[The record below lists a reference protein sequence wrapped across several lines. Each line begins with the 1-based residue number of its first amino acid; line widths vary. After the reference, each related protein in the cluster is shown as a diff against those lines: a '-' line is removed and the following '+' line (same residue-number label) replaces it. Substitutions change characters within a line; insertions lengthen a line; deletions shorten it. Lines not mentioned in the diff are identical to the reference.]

1 MDPLAALSKI
11 GHAFFARDGV
21 RLAFG
26 RRWDGEI
33 IHISQASRGS
43 ACGCQCPAKNCSRK
57 LVARKPDSD
66 IAHHFAHAPLTAAE
80 RASGIAPSCKHGNM
94 TALHHYAEQ
103 LLNSRKSLVLPP
115 VQATY
120 GARTRTIRQAKPFI
134 FDSAMLET
142 MDGETIPDVILQKGD
157 DRMQVEVYVTHRC
170 GPEKRAKIAGA
181 GITAVEIDLS
191 ALSRDTTIAGLDEAI
206 LTSAP
211 REWIY
216 NRRAAHVRNELER
229 IAKQEAAAAE
239 ERRRNQIE
247 KVKAAYASA
256 RRRALGSDWQDS
268 PQVQAV
274 AAAGDGELLDGP
286 SVGDGYFTVHPKVWK
301 AGILCDMV
309 PRFGGVTPFSVI
321 AEFRTRGWITE
332 EFASR
337 SQNEDS
343 LLVEAN
349 LPKGGVERAVV
360 RFLRSLAVKGVVE
373 DTGWAWKQTQRRS
386 AELHQ
391 RRIEQD
397 RADREAAQLVA
408 RLASLKGLGESI
420 ALLGSDIERQGFEV
434 ASWMEHAPDGQQ
446 SLKQIATKGDAAWQA
461 LKGALATT
469 LAVLKDESEQ
479 EADDLGLPVRGALK
493 TMRSIHESR
502 AAQRKAEEEEAERL
516 QRLERL
522 KAITALSIS
531 LIGDAHSNWLE
542 APHSNLDGMSPREAA
557 ALSAGD
563 LEIATRLLRSFEAEL
578 IKKKKWAGE
587 LEREASKLFSRP
599 DKLRLYMTAG
609 DPELPGLVSPI
620 VYTKDEQTMR
630 QCLALLRRRYGK
642 R

>member
-26 RRWDGEI
+26 KRWDGEI

-43 ACGCQCPAKNCSRK
+43 ACGCQCPARNCGRK

-66 IAHHFAHAPLTAAE
+66 MAHHFAHAPLTAAE
-80 RASGIAPSCKHGNM
+80 REAGIAPSCKHGNM

-120 GARTRTIRQAKPFI
+120 GAHTRTIRQAKPFV

-170 GPEKRAKIAGA
+170 GHEKRAKISGA
-181 GITAVEIDLS
+181 GISAVEIDLS

-216 NRRAAHVRNELER
+216 NRKAAHVRDELEQ
-229 IAKQEAAAAE
+229 IEKQEAAAAE
-239 ERRRNQIE
+239 ERRRIQIE
-247 KVKAAYASA
+247 KVNATYASA
-256 RRRALGSDWQDS
+256 RQRALSSDWRES

-274 AAAGDGELLDGP
+274 AAAGDGTLLDGP
-286 SVGDGYFTVHPKVWK
+286 SIGEGYFTVHPKVWK
-301 AGILCDMV
+301 AAILCDMV
-309 PRFGGVTPFSVI
+309 PRFSGVIPFSVI
-321 AEFRTRGWITE
+321 GEFRTRDWITE
-332 EFASR
+332 EFSG
-337 SQNEDS
+337 QHQDP
-343 LLVEAN
+343 LLVDAN
-349 LPKGGVERAVV
+349 LPKGGAERAVLK
-360 RFLRSLAVKGVVE
+360 FLRSLAVKGIVE

-397 RADREAAQLVA
+397 RADREAAQLAA
-408 RLASLKGLGESI
+408 RLASLSGLGKSI
-420 ALLGSDIERQGFEV
+420 ALLGSDIERQGFDV

-461 LKGALATT
+461 LKKALATT

-479 EADDLGLPVRGALK
+479 KADDLGLPVRGALQA
-493 TMRSIHESR
+493 MRSIHDSR
-502 AAQRKAEEEEAERL
+502 AAERKAEEEEAERL

-522 KAITALSIS
+522 RTITALSIS
-531 LIGDAHSNWLE
+531 RIGDAHSNWLE
-542 APHSNLDGMSPREAA
+542 APHSDLDGMSPREAA
-557 ALSAGD
+557 ELSGGH
-563 LEIATRLLRSFEAEL
+563 LEIATRLLRSFQAEL
-578 IKKKKWAGE
+578 IKKAKWVDE
-587 LEREASKLFSRP
+587 LEREASKLLPRL
-599 DKLRLYMTAG
+599 DMLRLYMTAG
-609 DPELPGLVSPI
+609 DPELPGLVSPT
-620 VYTKDEQTMR
+620 VHTKDEQTMR

>member
-11 GHAFFARDGV
+11 GHAFFTRDGV

-26 RRWDGEI
+26 KRWDGEI

-43 ACGCQCPAKNCSRK
+43 ACGCQCPAKNCGRK

-66 IAHHFAHAPLTAAE
+66 IAHHFAHAPLTTAE
-80 RASGIAPSCKHGNM
+80 RAAGIAPNCKHGNM

-115 VQATY
+115 VRATY
-120 GARTRTIRQAKPFI
+120 GARTKTIRQAKPFV
-134 FDSAMLET
+134 FDTAMLET

-181 GITAVEIDLS
+181 GISAVEIDLS

-206 LTSAP
+206 LSLAP
-211 REWIY
+211 REWLY
-216 NRRAAHVRNELER
+216 NRKAVHIRNELER

-239 ERRRNQIE
+239 ERHRNQIE

-256 RRRALGSDWQDS
+256 RRSALASDWRES
-268 PQVQAV
+268 PQLQAAV
-274 AAAGDGELLDGP
+274 AAGDGALLDGP
-286 SVGDGYFTVHPKVWK
+286 SAGEGYLTVHPKVWK
-301 AGILCDMV
+301 AAILCDMV
-309 PRFGGVTPFSVI
+309 PRFSGVRPYSVI
-321 AEFRTRGWITE
+321 GEFRTRGWITE
-332 EFASR
+332 EFASS
-337 SQNEDS
+337 SQHQDS
-343 LLVEAN
+343 LLVDAN
-349 LPKGGVERAVV
+349 LPKGGAERAVV
-360 RFLRSLAVKGVVE
+360 RFLQSLAVKGVVE
-373 DTGWAWKQTQRRS
+373 DTGWAWKQTQQRS

-397 RADREAAQLVA
+397 RADREAAQLAA
-408 RLASLKGLGESI
+408 RLASLNALGKNI
-420 ALLGSDIERQGFEV
+420 ALLGSDIERQGFDV
-434 ASWMEHAPDGQQ
+434 ASWMECTPDGQQ
-446 SLKQIATKGDAAWQA
+446 SLKQIAIKGDAAWQA
-461 LKGALATT
+461 LRGALATT
-469 LAVLKDESEQ
+469 LAVLKDECEQ

-502 AAQRKAEEEEAERL
+502 AAQRKAEAEEAERL
-516 QRLERL
+516 QRLGRL
-522 KAITALSIS
+522 KTITALSVS
-531 LIGDAHSNWLE
+531 LIGDAHSTWLE
-542 APHSNLDGMSPREAA
+542 TQHSLLEGMTPREAA
-557 ALSAGD
+557 ARSAEH
-563 LEIATRLLRSFEAEL
+563 LEIATRLLRRFEAEL
-578 IKKKKWAGE
+578 VKKAKWVVE
-587 LEREASKLFSRP
+587 LEREASKLLPRP

-609 DPELPGLVSPI
+609 DPELPGFVSPT
-620 VYTKDEQTMR
+620 VYTKDEKTMQ